1 VAIELKTEDGVL
13 DKLQEWNL
21 KKIAN
26 SGGIAIVMTPE
37 NELESLE
44 FLEEIANQAET
55 FYKENQFIQ

>member
-1 VAIELKTEDGVL
+1 MAIELKTEDGVL

-21 KKIAN
+21 NKIAN

-55 FYKENQFIQ
+55 FYKENQLIQ